1 MRLSSSARTT
11 LAGTLALLSTAA
23 PRLAS
28 QTLGGQVVQI
38 DSKKP
43 LGGAAVA
50 LVNDSAQVV
59 ASASASNDGAFYLD
73 APSAGVYRLVVLVAG
88 ASFVSPTVK
97 LDSGKT
103 VEKQFSVPDVP
114 STFASALFARDVT
127 SPASARPGSPRP

>member
-1 MRLSSSARTT
+1 MRISSSARTA
-11 LAGTLALLSTAA
+11 LAGSLVLVGVAA
-23 PRLAS
+23 PRLAA

-38 DSKKP
+38 DTKKP

-59 ASASASNDGAFYLD
+59 ASTSASGDGAFYLD
-73 APSAGVYRLVVLVAG
+73 APAAGAYRLVVLVAG
-88 ASFVSPTVK
+88 ASFVSPVVA

-114 STFASALFARDVT
+114 EAF
-127 SPASARPGSPRP
+127 